1 MLDPKLRTF
10 LILCQTKSFT
20 KTAESLHITQ
30 PAVSHHL
37 KYLEAYYQTKLY
49 EYNNRKF
56 QLTPSGEILY
66 QFVNSVNSD
75 SERLKA
81 QLPSLSTNVPEL
93 RIGAEQSAGESF
105 LPHLIISFL
114 KEMPKCKLKIISEN
128 YSSLSTML
136 DNGDLDFFL
145 FDGVVSTTKYDY
157 HELGVGNVICVC
169 SPSHPLAEKEVSIQE
184 VYNNT
189 LILGAENTPSRI
201 RLENIFQ
208 ENGILTYRFSNHI
221 EVSNS
226 LSCVKELILHNAGI
240 SFLYKSGVAKEL
252 AHGNLKQIHIHHFH
266 EQHAYNLIC
275 VRNSY
280 FNPSQAYFIQFCQ
293 DFLKQWNSGNITPDL

>member
-1 MLDPKLRTF
+1 MLDSR
-10 LILCQTKSFT
+10 LITILTLCQTKSFT
-20 KTAESLHITQ
+20 KTAKQLYITQ
-30 PAVSHHL
+30 PAVSHHI
-37 KYLEAYYQTKLY
+37 KFLEDFYQTKLY

-114 KEMPKCKLKIISEN
+114 KEMPKCKLKIVSEN

-169 SPSHPLAEKEVSIQE
+169 SPSHPLAEKEVSICAKDSGGP
-184 VYNNT
+184 YNYDFT
-189 LILGAENTPSRI
+189 T
-201 RLENIFQ
+201 
-208 ENGILTYRFSNHI
+208 
-221 EVSNS
+221 
-226 LSCVKELILHNAGI
+226 ELIQTAKEAGI
-240 SFLYKSGVAKEL
+240 AYAVDVYPSYGSDVEAALKSGFDVRHGLIGPGVYASHGYERGHVDGMMNAFGLLVAYLDK
-252 AHGNLKQIHIHHFH
+252 
-266 EQHAYNLIC
+266 
-275 VRNSY
+275 
-280 FNPSQAYFIQFCQ
+280 
-293 DFLKQWNSGNITPDL
+293 

>member
-10 LILCQTKSFT
+10 LILCQTRSFT
-20 KTAESLHITQ
+20 KTAEALHITQ

-37 KYLEAYYQTKLY
+37 KYLEEYYKTKLY
-49 EYNNRKF
+49 EYTSRKF

-105 LPHLIISFL
+105 LPDLVISFL
-114 KEMPKCKLKIISEN
+114 KEMPGCRLKIITEN
-128 YSSLSTML
+128 YSSLATML
-136 DNGDLDFFL
+136 DRGDLDFFL

-157 HELGVGNVICVC
+157 HELGTGNVICVC
-169 SPSHPLAEKEVSIQE
+169 SPSHPLAEQEVSIRDI
-184 VYNNT
+184 YDNT
-189 LILGAENTPSRI
+189 LIMGVKNTPSRI
-201 RLENIFQ
+201 RLENIFR

-221 EVSNS
+221 EVSNC
-226 LSCVKELILHNAGI
+226 LSCVKQLILHNVGV

-252 AHGNLKQIHIHHFH
+252 ACGRLKQIYIRDFH

-275 VRNSY
+275 MRNSY
-280 FNPSQAYFIQFCQ
+280 FNSSQAYFIQFCQ
-293 DFLKQWNSGNITPDL
+293 DFLKDWNSGNITPDP

>member
-93 RIGAEQSAGESF
+93 RIGAEQSAGE
-105 LPHLIISFL
+105 LPNNALPFSATRL
-114 KEMPKCKLKIISEN
+114 PPKYTASG
-128 YSSLSTML
+128 SSPTR
-136 DNGDLDFFL
+136 
-145 FDGVVSTTKYDY
+145 
-157 HELGVGNVICVC
+157 
-169 SPSHPLAEKEVSIQE
+169 
-184 VYNNT
+184 
-189 LILGAENTPSRI
+189 SR
-201 RLENIFQ
+201 
-208 ENGILTYRFSNHI
+208 
-221 EVSNS
+221 VM
-226 LSCVKELILHNAGI
+226 K
-240 SFLYKSGVAKEL
+240 KSA
-252 AHGNLKQIHIHHFH
+252 A
-266 EQHAYNLIC
+266 
-275 VRNSY
+275 
-280 FNPSQAYFIQFCQ
+280 
-293 DFLKQWNSGNITPDL
+293 